1 MNVLI
6 LPCHS
11 ILEYDEYLLFKS
23 MGHSVFSLGSYINP
37 RYPHDPKRPAID
49 DEPIER
55 FLRLAETHTKD
66 NLHEEWIEWA
76 DVIVV
81 HHVGRWII
89 QNWHK
94 MRHKRVIWRT
104 IGQSLAH
111 TEEELAPLRADGL
124 QIVRYSPKEKN
135 IPGYIGE
142 DAMIRFYVDEDEY
155 KGWTGKNERV
165 MTMIQDVP
173 HRRDFV
179 KYDYFERATRDI
191 DRVLFGP
198 DNETVTD
205 VTLGGVPDHSML
217 KKELRTNRVF
227 FYTGTAPASYTLGFM
242 EALATGIPIVG
253 IGPKIANNIFD
264 LDLYEV
270 GELITNGV
278 DGYIFDDEGELAF
291 YTKELINDY
300 ELAKRIGA
308 AGRQRAIELF
318 GKQTIKSQWEQFLS

>member
-1 MNVLI
+1 MNILL

-11 ILEYDEYLLFKS
+11 ILEFDEYNLFRG
-23 MGHSVFSLGSYINP
+23 MGHNVFSLGSYINP

-49 DEPIER
+49 DEPMER

-94 MRHKRVIWRT
+94 MRNKRVIWRT

-111 TEEELAPLRADGL
+111 TEEELAPLRVEGL

-155 KGWTGKNERV
+155 KGWTGKESRV

-205 VTLGGVPDHSML
+205 VTLGGVPDHNML
-217 KKELRTNRVF
+217 KKELRLNRVF

-242 EALATGIPIVG
+242 EALTTGIPIVG

-278 DGYIFDDEGELAF
+278 DGYIFDDENELAF

-318 GKQTIKSQWEQFLS
+318 GKQTIKSQWEQFLT